1 MSHIT
6 LFARFAR
13 AAPALVLML
22 TLAGSVALAAPA
34 KPAMPAKP
42 TALPPAAA
50 SVIPAQA
57 RIVQHIVVNGTQR
70 IEPSTVISYITLR
83 EGDIYNDQTTDV
95 ALKTL
100 YQTGL
105 FADVKVR
112 FDGATLTIN
121 VVENPIINQIDF
133 EGNSKVTQ
141 KDLEKEVQLKP
152 RTVFTRSKVQ
162 ADVQRII
169 ELYRRNGKFAASVD
183 PQIIQR
189 PQNRVD
195 LIFSISE
202 GPSTGVARINF
213 IGNKVFDDDTLRG
226 QLATEES
233 AWYKFL
239 TTNDNYDPDRLT
251 FDREML
257 RRYYVSHGYADF
269 HVVSAVAEL
278 TSDRRSFYITFTID
292 EGPKYKFGKV
302 SIDSSIRELPSAELR
317 PLVKIQDGDEY
328 NAELI
333 QKAIDTLTNAS
344 GTKGYAFAEVHPR
357 IARDRDKRT
366 IDVILKIDQGP
377 RVYIE
382 KITVVGNNRTLDKV
396 IRREFRLV
404 EGDAFNRVLVDR
416 SRTRIRGLGFF
427 KDVSVKQSPGSQPDR
442 TNLIVTVTE
451 QSTGSLSL
459 GAGYSSASAFVGE
472 FSYTEQNLFG
482 RGQYLRAS
490 IQLSTI
496 SKQFQLSFTE
506 PYFLDRPLAAGFDLY
521 KVVTDYQQAAYEGD
535 TTAAGIRF
543 GFPTSEFGSVG
554 LRYTYKIDKITPFPG
569 APLEVQLAGGT
580 TKTSLVGFSF
590 VYNTLDDPIKPTK
603 GMVFS
608 LSQELAGLGGTLK
621 YMRAQA
627 SVGYYHPLFW
637 DKIIGSVNLQTGY
650 ITGYD
655 GQFIPI
661 QERFFKGGDSFR
673 GFAQAGVGP
682 RDTLVSGDTGAVGGN
697 FFFIASTQFKL
708 PDILPESYGVQMALF
723 SDVGTVGHL
732 DQLPAFNCQIN
743 PLTGTEQGC
752 IKDNLALRASAGLA
766 VAWKSPFG
774 PITIDLGLPFL
785 KTAYDKTQ
793 IIYFSAG
800 TGL

>member
-6 LFARFAR
+6 LFARIAR
-13 AAPALVLML
+13 AAPALILLLAV
-22 TLAGSVALAAPA
+22 AGSSALARPAHRPATPPTAPVAPAAAPA
-34 KPAMPAKP
+34 E
-42 TALPPAAA
+42 TTQ
-50 SVIPAQA
+50 VI
-57 RIVQHIVVNGTQR
+57 RHVLVYGTQR
-70 IEPSTVISYITLR
+70 IEPSTVISYITIR
-83 EGDIYNDQTTDV
+83 EGDVYNEQTTDV
-95 ALKTL
+95 AVKTL

-105 FADVKVR
+105 FADVKTR
-112 FDGATLTIN
+112 FDGSTLTIS

-133 EGNSKVTQ
+133 EGNSKVSQ

-213 IGNKVFDDDTLRG
+213 IGNKVYDDATLKA
-226 QLATEES
+226 QVATEES
-233 AWYKFL
+233 DWYKFL

-257 RRYYVSHGYADF
+257 RRFYVSHGYADF

-278 TSDRRSFYITFTID
+278 TSDRRAFYITFTVD
-292 EGPKYKFGKV
+292 EGAPYKLGKV
-302 SIDSSIRELPSAELR
+302 EIQSGIRELTPAALR
-317 PLVKIQDGDEY
+317 PLVKIQSGDVY
-328 NAELI
+328 NADLI
-333 QKAIDTLTNAS
+333 QKAIDALTNAA

-357 IARDRDKRT
+357 IARDRDHNS
-366 IDVILKIDQGP
+366 IDVILKIDEGP

-382 KITVVGNNRTLDKV
+382 KINIVGNNRTLDKV

-442 TNLIVTVTE
+442 TNLTVQVTE
-451 QSTGSLSL
+451 QSTAELSL
-459 GAGYSSASAFVGE
+459 GAGYSSTSSFVGE
-472 FSYTEQNLFG
+472 FSYTDRNLFG
-482 RGQYLRAS
+482 RGQYVRAS

-496 SKQFQLSFTE
+496 SKQFQFSFTE
-506 PYFLDRPLAAGFDLY
+506 PYFLDRPLAAGIDLY

-535 TTAAGIRF
+535 TTAAGFRF
-543 GFPTSEFGSVG
+543 GFPTSEYGSVG
-554 LRYTYKIDKITPFPG
+554 LRYTYNITRITPFAS
-569 APLEVQLAGGT
+569 APLEVQLAAGE
-580 TKTSLVGFSF
+580 TKTSLVSYSF
-590 VYNTLDDPIKPTK
+590 VYNTLDDPIKPTH
-603 GMVFS
+603 GIVFS
-608 LSQELAGLGGTLK
+608 LTQEFAGLGGSLK
-621 YMRAQA
+621 YLRNQA
-627 SVGYYHPLFW
+627 SIGYYHPVIW
-637 DKIIGSVNLQTGY
+637 DDLVGSINMQVGY

-655 GQFIPI
+655 GQTIPI

-682 RDTLVSGDTGAVGGN
+682 RDTIVQGNTGAVGGN
-697 FFFIASTQFKL
+697 FFAIGSGQIKL
-708 PDILPESYGVQMALF
+708 PGLLPDSYGVDLALF
-723 SDVGTVGHL
+723 SDFGTVGHL
-732 DQLPAFNCQIN
+732 DTPVAPCTLQSCVR
-743 PLTGTEQGC
+743 
-752 IKDNLALRASAGLA
+752 DNLAMRASAGLA

-774 PITIDLGLPFL
+774 PITIDLGIPFL
-785 KTAYDKTQ
+785 KTSYDKTQ

>member
-6 LFARFAR
+6 LFARVMR
-13 AAPALVLML
+13 AVPALAVIL
-22 TLAGSVALAAPA
+22 TLAGSAALAAPA
-34 KPAMPAKP
+34 RPAP
-42 TALPPAAA
+42 TPVPPAATA
-50 SVIPAQA
+50 IIPPTVHT
-57 RIVQHIVVNGTQR
+57 VQSIVVNGTQR
-70 IEPSTVISYITLR
+70 IEPSTVISYITIR
-83 EGDIYNDQTTDV
+83 QGDVYNAQTTDV

-105 FADVKVR
+105 FADVKIK

-133 EGNSKVTQ
+133 EGEDKVSQ

-195 LIFSISE
+195 LIFSITE

-213 IGNKVFDDDTLRG
+213 IGNTVFDDATLKA
-226 QLATEES
+226 QIATEES

-257 RRYYVSHGYADF
+257 RRFYVSHGYADF

-278 TSDRRSFYITFTID
+278 TSDRRSFYITFTLD
-292 EGPKYKFGKV
+292 EGVKYKFGKV
-302 SIDSSIRELPSAELR
+302 AIESAIRELTPVALR

-333 QKAIDTLTNAS
+333 QKGIDALTNAA

-366 IDVILKIDQGP
+366 IDVTMKIDQGP

-382 KITVVGNNRTLDKV
+382 KITIVGNTRTLDKV

-427 KDVSVKQSPGSQPDR
+427 KDVSVKQTPGSQPDR
-442 TNLIVTVTE
+442 TNLTVTVAE

-459 GAGYSSASAFVGE
+459 GAGYSSASSFVGE

-496 SKQFQLSFTE
+496 SKQFQFSFTE
-506 PYFLDRPLAAGFDLY
+506 PYFLDRPLSAGFDLY
-521 KVVTDYQQAAYEGD
+521 KVVTDYQQADYEGD

-543 GFPTSEFGSVG
+543 GFPTSEYGSVG

-569 APLEVQLAGGT
+569 APSEVVAAEGE
-580 TKTSLVGFSF
+580 TKTSLLGYSF

-603 GMVFS
+603 GLIFS
-608 LSQELAGLGGTLK
+608 LSQEFAGLGGTLK
-621 YMRAQA
+621 YMRLQTSA
-627 SVGYYHPLFW
+627 GFYHPVFW
-637 DKIIGSVNLQTGY
+637 DNVIGSMNLQAGW

-655 GQFIPI
+655 GQTIPI
-661 QERFFKGGDSFR
+661 QERFFKGGDTFR

-682 RDTLVSGDTGAVGGN
+682 RDTAVAGNNGAVGGN
-697 FFFIASTQFKL
+697 VFAILSTQIKL
-708 PDILPESYGVQMALF
+708 PSFLPDSYGVETALF
-723 SDVGTVGHL
+723 SDIGTVGHIDNAPPCTL
-732 DQLPAFNCQIN
+732 GLSCV
-743 PLTGTEQGC
+743 
-752 IKDNLALRASAGLA
+752 KDNLALRASAGLA

-774 PITIDLGLPFL
+774 PITIDLGIPFI
-785 KTAYDKTQ
+785 KTSYDKAQ